1 MTKED
6 SKIVTRTDNSMKK
19 KLKEESAA
27 FFSAEFQTIK
37 KYVQQFIVAGI
48 LRYETANRAGKG
60 KKLRKKLKQKFYTD
74 LT

>member
-27 FFSAEFQTIK
+27 FFSPSNFKPLK
-37 KYVQQFIVAGI
+37 KYVQQFMLSGI
-48 LRYETANRAGKG
+48 LRYEAANKAGKG
-60 KKLRKKLKQKFYTD
+60 KKLRKKLKQIFTQ
-74 LT
+74 T